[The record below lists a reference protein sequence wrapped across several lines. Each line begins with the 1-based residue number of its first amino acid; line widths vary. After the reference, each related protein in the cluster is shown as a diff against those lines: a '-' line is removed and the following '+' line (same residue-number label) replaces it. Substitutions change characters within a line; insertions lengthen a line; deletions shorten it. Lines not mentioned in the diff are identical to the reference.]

1 MGFPGNGKTAWLRP
15 CLHCVVVEGDGGSQ
29 RSGGGGRGGGGGG
42 RVDGK
47 EKERGLVVK
56 ELVFLKVKSICLLR
70 MYCRGVHRLFQRR
83 FPTQDFSKEAHI

>member
-1 MGFPGNGKTAWLRP
+1 M
-15 CLHCVVVEGDGGSQ
+15 VEGDGGSQ

-56 ELVFLKVKSICLLR
+56 ELVFLKVKSICLR